1 MGNDTAEY
9 MATTPN
15 ITSDEKTITELA
27 KSYTMY
33 KIRLIIFVTLLFIP
47 VYVIYWI

>member
-33 KIRLIIFVTLLFIP
+33 KIGKVLMGFGILLF
-47 VYVIYWI
+47 